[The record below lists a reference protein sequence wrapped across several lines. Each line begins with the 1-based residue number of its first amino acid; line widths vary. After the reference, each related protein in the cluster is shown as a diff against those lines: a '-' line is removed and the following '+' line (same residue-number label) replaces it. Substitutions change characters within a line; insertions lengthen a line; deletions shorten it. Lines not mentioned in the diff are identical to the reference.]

1 MIMDDKQCET
11 YRKIVDDKISV
22 HDKRLDN
29 HSERLDKLENY
40 KYMIDERINHL
51 IEKIDDLMG
60 SMKWLTRGIGTAIIG
75 IAVYIIQQ
83 FISAK

>member
-1 MIMDDKQCET
+1 MDDKQCEI
-11 YRKIVDDKISV
+11 YRDRMNERLQIQ
-22 HDKRLDN
+22 DKRLDN

-60 SMKWLTRGIGTAIIG
+60 TMKWLTRGVGTAIIG
-75 IAVYIIQQ
+75 LIVYIIQQ
-83 FISAK
+83 FLLNR

>member
-1 MIMDDKQCET
+1 MDDKQCET

-75 IAVYIIQQ
+75 ILVYVIQQ

>member
-1 MIMDDKQCET
+1 MTMNDKQCET

-75 IAVYIIQQ
+75 ILVYVIQQ

>member
-1 MIMDDKQCET
+1 MDDKQCET

-22 HDKRLDN
+22 QDKRLDN

-75 IAVYIIQQ
+75 ILVYVIQQ

>member
-1 MIMDDKQCET
+1 MDDKQCEIH
-11 YRKIVDDKISV
+11 RERVNERLNV
-22 HDKRLDN
+22 QDKRLDN

-60 SMKWLTRGIGTAIIG
+60 TMKWLTRGVGTAIIG
-75 IAVYIIQQ
+75 LIVYIIQQ
-83 FISAK
+83 FLLNR

>member
-1 MIMDDKQCET
+1 MDDKQCEIH
-11 YRKIVDDKISV
+11 RDRVNERLNV
-22 HDKRLDN
+22 QDKRLDN

-60 SMKWLTRGIGTAIIG
+60 TMKWLTRGVGTAIIG
-75 IAVYIIQQ
+75 LIVYIIQQ
-83 FISAK
+83 FLLNK

>member
-1 MIMDDKQCET
+1 MDDKQCDT
-11 YRKIVDDKISV
+11 YRKAVEEKIQV
-22 HDKRLDN
+22 HDKRLDS

-40 KYMIDERINHL
+40 RYMIDERISHL

-60 SMKWLTRGIGTAIIG
+60 SVKWLTRGIGTAIIG

-83 FISAK
+83 YISGR

>member
-1 MIMDDKQCET
+1 MTMDDKQCET

-75 IAVYIIQQ
+75 ILVYVIQQ

>member
-1 MIMDDKQCET
+1 MDDKQCEI
-11 YRKIVDDKISV
+11 YRDRVNERLQIQ
-22 HDKRLDN
+22 DKRLDN

-60 SMKWLTRGIGTAIIG
+60 TMKGLTRGVGTAIIG
-75 IAVYIIQQ
+75 LIVYIIQQ
-83 FISAK
+83 FLLNR